1 MIQQLEDLSKHI
13 ATKPTWSAKDLVSKI
28 QGLNAKIVNA
38 LADSGQLIN
47 IVGGKTNKVASV
59 KKYDVLYVQAMGV
72 PHYFLVHKV
81 IDQVVYGIVFTSTNK
96 PAFCIHEVKKD
107 RILEGSFATN
117 SYLSISLDQALNSY
131 IRTYETKSEA
141 NEIFSKVIA
150 HFKTLFK

>member
-28 QGLNAKIVNA
+28 QGLDAKLTNE
-38 LADSGQLIN
+38 LADSGQLIK
-47 IVGGKTNKVASV
+47 IVGGKTNKVSSV

-72 PHYFLVHKV
+72 PHYFLVHRV

-150 HFKTLFK
+150 HFKVLFK

>member
-28 QGLNAKIVNA
+28 QGLNAKMANA

-47 IVGGKTNKVASV
+47 IVGGKTHKVASV
-59 KKYDVLYVQAMGV
+59 KKYDVLYVPAMGV
-72 PHYFLVHKV
+72 PHYFLVHRV

-96 PAFCIHEVKKD
+96 PSFCIHEVKKD

-141 NEIFSKVIA
+141 NEIFSKAMA

>member
-28 QGLNAKIVNA
+28 QGLNAKMANA

-47 IVGGKTNKVASV
+47 IVGGKTNKVVSV
-59 KKYDVLYVQAMGV
+59 KKYDVLYVPAMGV
-72 PHYFLVHKV
+72 PHYFLVHRV

>member
-28 QGLNAKIVNA
+28 QGLNAKMANA

-47 IVGGKTNKVASV
+47 IVGGKTHKVASV
-59 KKYDVLYVQAMGV
+59 KKYDVLYVPAMGV
-72 PHYFLVHKV
+72 PHYFLVHRV

-96 PAFCIHEVKKD
+96 PSFCIHEVKKD

-141 NEIFSKVIA
+141 NEIFSKAIA

>member
-1 MIQQLEDLSKHI
+1 
-13 ATKPTWSAKDLVSKI
+13 
-28 QGLNAKIVNA
+28 
-38 LADSGQLIN
+38 
-47 IVGGKTNKVASV
+47 
-59 KKYDVLYVQAMGV
+59 MGV

-141 NEIFSKVIA
+141 NEIFSKVTA
-150 HFKTLFK
+150 HFKVLFK

>member
-1 MIQQLEDLSKHI
+1 M
-13 ATKPTWSAKDLVSKI
+13 A
-28 QGLNAKIVNA
+28 NA

-59 KKYDVLYVQAMGV
+59 KKYDVLYVPAMGV
-72 PHYFLVHKV
+72 PHYFLVHRV

>member
-28 QGLNAKIVNA
+28 QGLNAKMANA

-59 KKYDVLYVQAMGV
+59 KKYDVLYVPAMGV
-72 PHYFLVHKV
+72 PHYFLVHRV